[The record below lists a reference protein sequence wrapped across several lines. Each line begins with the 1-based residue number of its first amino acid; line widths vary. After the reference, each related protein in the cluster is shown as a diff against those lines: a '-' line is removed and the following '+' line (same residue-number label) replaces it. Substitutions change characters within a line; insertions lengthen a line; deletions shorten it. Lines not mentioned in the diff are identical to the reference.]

1 MNKPFALEVERLAK
15 SFDGVPALHPL
26 DLTVSAG
33 AVHGLVGQNGC
44 GKSTLVKCLTGYHR
58 PDSGRVRVFGREIGL
73 PVAEPA
79 RHGIAVI
86 HQDVGLVNEMTVL
99 ENLGANARYGARLL
113 GSVNVR
119 REKEIYTRLFE
130 RLEINLPFDARV
142 ADLSPAEHALV
153 GVVRA
158 MRLMSDGDLAHHLFI
173 LDEPTAYLSRTEAQR
188 LTTFMRRVAA
198 QGSSVIFI
206 SHRLNEVLENCDAVT
221 VLRDGRAVLNAST
234 SDLTRPEL
242 VRHMLGRRLAEFYPA
257 PPARKPGAALGLRVD
272 RLSGDVVRDF
282 SIEVEAGEIV
292 GFTGLAGMGQEELP
306 LLISGAKKPASGAIA
321 VSRNSLP
328 PGDIPAAIEAGI
340 ALIPGNRHR
349 DGCWLDATAAE
360 NVTLPALDR
369 FRRRGRFVDW
379 RAERATAR
387 NLIRNANVRPFAPEL
402 PLRLFSGGNQQKVVF
417 GKWLNTEPRVL
428 LLDEPTQGVDAG
440 ASRDL
445 LDRVAQL
452 AAEGTAVL
460 IFSGDYEQI
469 AAVCHRAQVL
479 HHGEVIAELAGD
491 DLTEH
496 GLIESFEGRQPAGH
510 RAAS

>member
-1 MNKPFALEVERLAK
+1 MSTTAALEVEGLAK

-26 DLTVSAG
+26 DLTIPAG
-33 AVHGLVGQNGC
+33 TVHGLVGQNGC

-58 PDSGRVRVFGREIGL
+58 PDSGRVRVFGREVGL
-73 PVAEPA
+73 PVVEPA

-86 HQDVGLVNEMTVL
+86 HQDVGLVNQMTVL
-99 ENLGANARYGARLL
+99 ENLGVNARYGARLL
-113 GSVNVR
+113 GPVNVR
-119 REKEIYTRLFE
+119 REKEIYRRLFE
-130 RLEINLPFDARV
+130 RLDVELPFDARV

-158 MRLMSDGDLAHHLFI
+158 MRLMSEGDLAHHLFI

-188 LTTFMRRVAA
+188 LTAFMRRVAA

-206 SHRLNEVLENCDAVT
+206 SHRLNEVLENCDSVT
-221 VLRDGRAVLNAST
+221 VLRDGRAVLNAGT
-234 SDLTRPEL
+234 SGLTRSEL
-242 VRHMLGRRLAEFYPA
+242 VHHMLGRRLTEFYPD
-257 PPARKPGAALGLRVD
+257 PPALRPDASVGLRVD
-272 RLSGDVVRDF
+272 QLTGDVVRDF
-282 SIEVEAGEIV
+282 SIEVRAGEIV

-306 LLISGAKKPASGAIA
+306 QLLSGAKQPARGVISVGGRH
-321 VSRNSLP
+321 VP
-328 PGDIPAAIEAGI
+328 PGDIPAAIAAGI

-360 NVTLPALDR
+360 NVTLPALDQ
-369 FRRRGRFVDW
+369 FRKRGRIVDW
-379 RAERATAR
+379 RAERAAAR
-387 NLIRNANVRPFAPEL
+387 ELLRGAGVRPFAPHL

-417 GKWLNTEPRVL
+417 GKWLNLEPKVL

-440 ASRDL
+440 AARDL

-469 AAVCHRAQVL
+469 AVVCHRAQVL
-479 HHGEVIAELAGD
+479 HHGEVIAELSGD

-496 GLIESFEGRQPAGH
+496 GLVEAFEGRPS
-510 RAAS
+510 AAVR